1 MSSTQELTRK
11 SVVDG
16 TEVAAEAADFLDEGT
31 IPHVI
36 DGEQVATSA
45 GGVRDV
51 INPSTG
57 HKLGEVVRGD
67 AADLDRA
74 VRAAQ
79 AAWDDGRWRNLTP
92 RDREARL
99 HRLGDLV
106 QEHAQI
112 IGDLDSLNAGVLRSH
127 SDFIAQ
133 YSANALHYYAGWP
146 TKLAGHV
153 PPVGPDYVVQERVEP
168 VGVVGVIKPWNG
180 PAAIFAQVAPALAAG
195 NCVVMKPAEHTPVS
209 AAYMARLALEAGIP
223 PGVFNV
229 VQGDGVVGGAMVDHP
244 GITRLSFTGSVD
256 TGRRIAAAAAQTFK
270 KVNLELGGKSPVL
283 VFADADV
290 PAAAAAAAHAV
301 WNNSGQVCTAGSR
314 TLVHRSVYDDFV
326 AEAVKYSEG
335 LQVGHAFDSRTDLG
349 PLISPEQLSKVQG
362 FVEVG
367 KSEGA
372 TLRYEGS
379 ASADLDGFYQA
390 PVIFAD
396 VTSTMTIA
404 SEEIFGPV
412 MSILPFEDEA
422 EAFRVANGS
431 RYGLAAGVFT
441 RDIGTAERATR
452 ALDAG
457 TVWIN
462 SYQVTD
468 AAVSFGGS
476 KDSGYGRS
484 LGQPALEEYTRRK
497 SVWSRTY

>member
-11 SVVDG
+11 SVDG
-16 TEVAAEAADFLDEGT
+16 TDVSAGASDFLDRGT
-31 IPHVI
+31 IPHFI
-36 DGEQVATSA
+36 DGEEVTASA
-45 GGVRDV
+45 GGLRDV
-51 INPSTG
+51 VNPSTG
-57 HKLGEVVRGD
+57 HKIGEVVRGD

-74 VRAAQ
+74 VRAAL
-79 AAWDDGRWRNLTP
+79 AAWEDGRWSDLTP

-106 QEHAQI
+106 EEHTRI
-112 IGDLDSLNAGVLRSH
+112 IGDLDALNAGVLRSY
-127 SDFIAQ
+127 SDFLATA
-133 YSANALHYYAGWP
+133 SANALHYYAGWP

-180 PAAIFAQVAPALAAG
+180 PAAIFNQVAPALAAG
-195 NCVVMKPAEHTPVS
+195 NCVVLKPAEHTPIS

-223 PGVFNV
+223 PGVLNV
-229 VQGDGVVGGAMVDHP
+229 VQGDGVVGVAMVAHP

-256 TGRRIAAAAAQTFK
+256 TGRRLAAAAAQTFK

-283 VFADADV
+283 VFGDADV
-290 PAAAAAAAHAV
+290 PAAAAAAARAV

-314 TLVHRSVYDDFV
+314 TLVHRGVYDEFV

-335 LQVGHAFDSRTDLG
+335 LQVGHAFDSRADLG
-349 PLISPEQLSKVQG
+349 PLISPEQLSKVRG
-362 FVEVG
+362 FVEAG

-379 ASADLDGFYQA
+379 SNVDFDGFYQA

-396 VTSTMTIA
+396 VTSTMTVA

-422 EAFRVANGS
+422 EAFRVANES

-441 RDIGTAERATR
+441 RDIGTAERAAR

-462 SYQVTD
+462 CYQVVD
-468 AAVSFGGS
+468 AAVSFGGA
-476 KDSGYGRS
+476 KDSGYGRG

-497 SVWSRTY
+497 SVWSRNY

>member
-1 MSSTQELTRK
+1 MSSTQELAST

-16 TEVAAEAADFLDEGT
+16 TEVATGAADFINEGAVT
-31 IPHVI
+31 HFI
-36 DGEQVATSA
+36 DGKPDATSA
-45 GGVRDV
+45 SGLRDI

-57 HKLGEVVRGD
+57 HKIGEAARGD

-79 AAWDDGRWRNLTP
+79 AAWEDGRWRDLTP

-112 IGDLDSLNAGVLRSH
+112 IGDLDSLNAGILRAW

-133 YSANALHYYAGWP
+133 YSATALHYFAGWP
-146 TKLAGHV
+146 TKLAGHI
-153 PPVGPDYVVQERVEP
+153 PPVGPDYVVQERREP
-168 VGVVGVIKPWNG
+168 VGVVGIIKPWNG
-180 PAAIFAQVAPALAAG
+180 PAAIFAQSAPALAVG
-195 NCVVMKPAEHTPVS
+195 NSVVLKPAELTPLS

-229 VQGDGVVGGAMVDHP
+229 VHGDGVVGAAMSEHP
-244 GITRLSFTGSVD
+244 GISRLSFTGSVA
-256 TGRRIAAAAAQTFK
+256 TGRRVALAAAQNFK

-283 VFADADV
+283 VFADADL
-290 PAAAAAAAHAV
+290 PSAAAAAARAV
-301 WNNSGQVCTAGSR
+301 WSNSGQVCTAGSR
-314 TLVHRSVYDDFV
+314 TLVHRSIYDDFV
-326 AEAVKYSEG
+326 AEVIRCSED
-335 LQVGHAFDSRTDLG
+335 LRVGHAFDRSSDLG
-349 PLISPEQLSKVQG
+349 PLVSRDQLSKVQG
-362 FVEVG
+362 FVEAG
-367 KSEGA
+367 KAEGA
-372 TLRYEGS
+372 TLCFEGNVG
-379 ASADLDGFYQA
+379 ADLDGFYQA
-390 PVIFAD
+390 PVIFGD
-396 VTSTMTIA
+396 VTASMTIA

-422 EAFRVANGS
+422 EAYRLANAT

-441 RDIGTAERATR
+441 RDIATAERATK

-462 SYQVTD
+462 CYQVTD
-468 AAVSFGGS
+468 VAVSYGGT
-476 KDSGYGRS
+476 KESGYGRS
-484 LGQPALEEYTRRK
+484 LGEPALDEYTRRK
-497 SVWSRTY
+497 SVWSRNY